1 MAVNEE
7 GCCRS
12 AKQIV
17 PWYLMRVHV
26 YKAEAFASGRFAT
39 DQSDVP
45 LIQVGIGIQ
54 CLQNHLNSGGVL
66 QIFNDHC

>member
-1 MAVNEE
+1 
-7 GCCRS
+7 
-12 AKQIV
+12 
-17 PWYLMRVHV
+17 MRVHV